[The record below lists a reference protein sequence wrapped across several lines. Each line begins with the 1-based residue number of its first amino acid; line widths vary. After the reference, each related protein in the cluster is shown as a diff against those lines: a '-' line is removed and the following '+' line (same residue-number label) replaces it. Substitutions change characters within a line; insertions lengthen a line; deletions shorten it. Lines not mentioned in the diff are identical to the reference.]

1 MEFVLSA
8 LWTVVLAAGE
18 VLIVLLS
25 PETSSDLWYLADPQ
39 SPRRAGTSNRQHSGS
54 HVQVVF
60 TAHLGQHT
68 HGSPI
73 PFLAV
78 KLGNG
83 VRQL

>member
-1 MEFVLSA
+1 MEFILSA

-25 PETSSDLWYLADPQ
+25 PDLWYLADPQ
-39 SPRRAGTSNRQHSGS
+39 SPRRAGTSNRQHTGA
-54 HVQVVF
+54 HEQVVF
-60 TAHLGQHT
+60 TAHPGQHT
-68 HGSPI
+68 RGRPV
-73 PFLAV
+73 PLLAV